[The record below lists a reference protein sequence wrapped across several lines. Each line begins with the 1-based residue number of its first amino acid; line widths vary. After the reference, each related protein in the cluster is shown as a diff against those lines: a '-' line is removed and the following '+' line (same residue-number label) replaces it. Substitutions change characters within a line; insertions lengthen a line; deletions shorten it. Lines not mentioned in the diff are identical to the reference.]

1 MFSLRPA
8 SIYDMG
14 MSQLKGK
21 STGIQPYYYEGNI
34 KIYQNGFSSLLNFDN
49 AGTQFDWII
58 VSLIPVLSKEHRNTY
73 SVYSSEKACHIIQK
87 ITISNIKDSQ
97 GRCISKVYDLNDFDG
112 QHILYRQY
120 CACITNKPSTLTML
134 DFRKNQEI
142 QDTAEKRDFF
152 TENTSKRIFID
163 MTNSLGITGKKRSS
177 EA

>member
-1 MFSLRPA
+1 
-8 SIYDMG
+8 MG

-97 GRCISKVYDLNDFDG
+97 GRYLSKVYDWNDFDD
-112 QHILYRQY
+112 QHILYQQY
-120 CACITNKPSTLTML
+120 NACISNKPSTLTML
-134 DFRKNQEI
+134 DFSNNQEI
-142 QDTAEKRDFF
+142 QDTVEKKYFFQGEYIKKNFYQYERFPRD
-152 TENTSKRIFID
+152 NR
-163 MTNSLGITGKKRSS
+163 KKRFS
-177 EA
+177 EM

>member
-97 GRCISKVYDLNDFDG
+97 GRYLSKVYD
-112 QHILYRQY
+112 
-120 CACITNKPSTLTML
+120 
-134 DFRKNQEI
+134 
-142 QDTAEKRDFF
+142 
-152 TENTSKRIFID
+152 
-163 MTNSLGITGKKRSS
+163 
-177 EA
+177 